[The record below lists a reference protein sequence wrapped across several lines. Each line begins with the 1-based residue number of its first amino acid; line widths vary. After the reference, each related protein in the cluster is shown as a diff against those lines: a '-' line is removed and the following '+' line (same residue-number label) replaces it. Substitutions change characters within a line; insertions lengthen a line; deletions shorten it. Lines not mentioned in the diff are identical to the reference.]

1 MLSGP
6 WRDSGGARS
15 LSWASDGLQ
24 RRLQVSGRPFS
35 CRLVCLVMMKL
46 ENSGLSEPAVV
57 QAAVWKSRV

>member
-6 WRDSGGARS
+6 WRDGGALCLS
-15 LSWASDGLQ
+15 LASGGLQ
-24 RRLQVSGRPFS
+24 RRLHVRGCPFS

-46 ENSGLSEPAVV
+46 ENGGLSEPAVA